1 MNTGRVFIE
10 SITRKWGMV
19 LQSVHEVSSVALKAF
34 GHIPNRFLFCL
45 VLKMN
50 GRSVNW
56 LLSAAVNLS
65 KLRPWDVHFVS

>member
-1 MNTGRVFIE
+1 MWLCSAASFRVHLKQISISLALFMNTGRVFIE
-10 SITRKWGMV
+10 SITRKGGMV

-50 GRSVNW
+50 GY
-56 LLSAAVNLS
+56 
-65 KLRPWDVHFVS
+65 